1 MVEIQTLG
9 QGTDSVEQHPINLV
23 LVNEKSL
30 IQSRILIIET
40 AALLIATY

>member
-9 QGTDSVEQHPINLV
+9 QGTDSVEQHPTNLV

-30 IQSRILIIET
+30 IRSIILIIEEVVP
-40 AALLIATY
+40 LIATY